1 MNKCADCRKPIKD
14 KFTYCYQCWN
24 KRRIAA
30 EIADAF
36 KDRII
41 PGGYLVWDGLRL
53 CSVCG
58 DVETTGDI
66 CHNCRRQQ
74 WIDKHG

>member
-1 MNKCADCRKPIKD
+1 MNKCADCRKPIKA

-36 KDRII
+36 KDRFI
-41 PGGYLVWDGLRL
+41 PAGDDAYDGLNI

-58 DVETTGDI
+58 DCYTTSDM
-66 CHNCRRQQ
+66 CASCARQD

>member
-1 MNKCADCRKPIKD
+1 MNKCADCRKPIKAQ
-14 KFTYCYQCWN
+14 FTYCYQCWN
-24 KRRIAA
+24 KRRIAN

-41 PGGYLVWDGLRL
+41 PGGDDGWDNLKL

-58 DVETTGDI
+58 DIETTSDI